1 LGPGLFRTNGCTDR
15 RTNKHDE
22 ANSRFSQFLR
32 TREKM
37 LARFNF
43 PVEFL
48 PDFGVGLNKK
58 LQALQTVMAFEAN

>member
-1 LGPGLFRTNGCTDR
+1 
-15 RTNKHDE
+15 
-22 ANSRFSQFLR
+22 
-32 TREKM
+32 M

-58 LQALQTVMAFEAN
+58 LQALQTVMAFEANWKLRLLNETEIMPVQALQLDYGTHFDESCFFVQA